1 MILMQQ
7 KASSHLGEE
16 YRRVRENIKYYGVD
30 EDVKTILVTSCNQGE
45 GKSTIA
51 ANVAYAFSENEIKT
65 LLIDCDL
72 RRPSL
77 HRKFKISNEFGLT
90 EVLLGEK
97 KVEEVIQKINPS
109 LEILTSGALP
119 PSPGE
124 VVSSEI
130 LQKFLDECKN
140 KYDKIII
147 DSPPA
152 LVISDAQAISHKV
165 DGTILVFRNGK
176 TKKEDGIQV
185 KGLIEGVGGR
195 VIGAVLNGKNNK
207 NSKYYNYYQE

>member
-1 MILMQQ
+1 
-7 KASSHLGEE
+7 
-16 YRRVRENIKYYGVD
+16 
-30 EDVKTILVTSCNQGE
+30 
-45 GKSTIA
+45 
-51 ANVAYAFSENEIKT
+51 
-65 LLIDCDL
+65 
-72 RRPSL
+72 
-77 HRKFKISNEFGLT
+77 
-90 EVLLGEK
+90 
-97 KVEEVIQKINPS
+97 
-109 LEILTSGALP
+109 
-119 PSPGE
+119 
-124 VVSSEI
+124 VSSEI
-130 LQKFLDECKN
+130 LQKFLDECKK